1 MPTIIAATK
10 GALPSTAAIGTQRL
24 LFFDG
29 VCNLCTGVVQ
39 FIIKRDKSARFR
51 FASLQSSA
59 GEAFLKENKM
69 PTDEFASFVYL
80 RDGKV
85 LMRSDAALNIARDLG
100 GLWSLA
106 YGFIIVP
113 RVIRDA
119 VYNWV
124 ARNRYKWF
132 GRKDQCM
139 LPTPELKARF
149 VA

>member
-1 MPTIIAATK
+1 M
-10 GALPSTAAIGTQRL
+10 STASTTATSTAGRHRL

-39 FIIKRDKSARFR
+39 FIIKRDKSAQFR
-51 FASLQSSA
+51 FASLQSSV
-59 GEAFLKENKM
+59 GEDFLKENKM

-80 RDGKV
+80 RDGKTFI
-85 LMRSDAALNIARDLG
+85 RSDAALNIARDLG
-100 GLWSLA
+100 GLWTLA

-113 RVIRDA
+113 RFIRDA

-132 GRKDQCM
+132 GKTDVCM

>member
-1 MPTIIAATK
+1 MSATNP
-10 GALPSTAAIGTQRL
+10 ASAHERL

-39 FIIKRDKSARFR
+39 FIIKRDKRGVFR
-51 FASLQSSA
+51 FASLQSAA
-59 GEAFLKENKM
+59 GEAFLSAHGM
-69 PTDEFASFVYL
+69 PTDAYASFVYV
-80 RDGKV
+80 RKGRV
-85 LMRSDAALNIARDLG
+85 LVRSTAALNIARDLG

-113 RVIRDA
+113 PFLRDA
-119 VYNWV
+119 IYGFV

-132 GRKDQCM
+132 GRKDECM

-149 VA
+149 VG

>member
-1 MPTIIAATK
+1 MSPAPAAATQ
-10 GALPSTAAIGTQRL
+10 LPSTSAVGIQRL
-24 LFFDG
+24 LLFDG

-51 FASLQSSA
+51 FASLQSTV

-80 RDGKV
+80 RDGKT

-113 RVIRDA
+113 RSIRNA

-132 GRKDQCM
+132 GRTDQCM

-149 VA
+149 VG

>member
-1 MPTIIAATK
+1 MPATTTTTP
-10 GALPSTAAIGTQRL
+10 ARL
-24 LFFDG
+24 LLFDG

-39 FIIKRDKSARFR
+39 FVIKRDKSQRFR
-51 FASLQSSA
+51 FASLQSSV
-59 GEAFLKENKM
+59 GENFLQENKM

-85 LMRSDAALNIARDLG
+85 LMRSDAALNIARDIG
-100 GLWSLA
+100 GLWTLA
-106 YGFIIVP
+106 YGFVIIP
-113 RVIRDA
+113 RFLRDA

-124 ARNRYKWF
+124 ARNRYRWF
-132 GRKDQCM
+132 GKTDVCM